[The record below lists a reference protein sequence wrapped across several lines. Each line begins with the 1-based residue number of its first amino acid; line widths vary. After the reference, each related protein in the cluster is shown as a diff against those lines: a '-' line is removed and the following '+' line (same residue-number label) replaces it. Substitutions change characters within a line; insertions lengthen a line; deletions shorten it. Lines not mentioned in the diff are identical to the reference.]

1 MKKLVNFL
9 QRHTVLVVF
18 LLSAVITVTFYYDVA
33 FLGKTMLSPGGLT
46 AGVMGDAG
54 AYGDTNPLPP
64 DFTQFAAYMKDLGSN
79 AWAGEPQ
86 TLKAGQAV
94 RNWDLPLWNDNAAV
108 GKPLAANF
116 LSTAFY
122 PLKLII
128 YAIPNVNGWE
138 IYLLARFMVGVFF
151 MFLFLRELKV
161 KTIPAVIA
169 SVVFAF
175 SGYFVMLQNI
185 QNMDAD
191 LLTPMMFWIVARA
204 MNLAKE
210 EKVLWHQYAVLV
222 GALVVVFLSNVP
234 ESLFL
239 ILAAGFI
246 FWAYRLLALYR
257 REKALFKKSFTL
269 FLQIVIPT
277 MLIVLPL
284 YAINAEFVLN
294 AMTMHESE
302 HSVGS
307 AVYIQPD
314 FVAYYVL
321 PFIQST
327 SLLSPDR
334 PADANTLNYFGIAGY
349 FLVWLGAILAI
360 QQRGTRLFLFVLGV
374 ITLAKIH
381 GIPVINEVIGNA
393 PGFDRIMYMK
403 YAQPILSLCVAA
415 LVAFGIEGLWMKTV
429 KAWHICLAIFGG
441 FGVLYLGIG
450 MLPGVTVSSRN
461 WSILA
466 IYFAILLV
474 IGLFLT
480 SPLKFKGR
488 ATLAAV
494 TGLMVIAELWIFVPH
509 NGRPDRYETMT
520 KPPFVTFL
528 QSRPQPYRIYAYDGL
543 LYPSISSSFNLDDI
557 RDLDGLFVDHYY
569 KYVRYFISHTVIDRF
584 TGKKSGP
591 GESKPAKIVNNPF
604 IDILNVRYLIAE
616 APPIEFFP
624 ENEINNAFFAVNPAT
639 PSIRETVFDIK
650 ADTRR
655 VLFEHSPSQVCAP
668 VPVTKEKPMLRF
680 SVGIDE
686 QAWQYGGADGVQ
698 MVMTDE
704 NNNKLLFERK
714 IDPVNVVSDQAWFEH
729 AVNLSAYAGTSPT
742 LCLHTNPIG
751 TTVADWAGWADF
763 RLTPLDSDV
772 ANKTDV
778 PVKLIYRGTDA
789 YVYENTNALDRV
801 FTVGRVTS
809 FATQEEV
816 IKYMRKSGFDPSA
829 EAVVLTAAKQPALP
843 PLDGDACA
851 HEMVKNYQER
861 KSSLVSVDVFSPG
874 DCLLVWSDTDYPGW
888 KAYVDGHEVPIYN
901 TDLMLRGIVL
911 NQGLHHIV
919 MQYRP
924 VSFYGSLIATAVG
937 LILTTYWTVRFARKR
952 KTKGVSSN
960 S

>member
-1 MKKLVNFL
+1 MKKLVNL
-9 QRHTVLVVF
+9 VQRHVVLVVF
-18 LLSAVITVTFYYDVA
+18 LLSLVITVTFYYDVA

-64 DFTQFAAYMKDLGSN
+64 DFTKFAAYMKDLGSN

-86 TLKAGQAV
+86 TYKAGQAV
-94 RNWDLPLWNDNAAV
+94 RNWDFPLWNDNAAV

-128 YAIPNVNGWE
+128 YFIPNVNGWE
-138 IYLLARFMVGVFF
+138 IYLLARFMLGVFF

-161 KTIPAVIA
+161 KAIPSVLA
-169 SVVFAF
+169 SIVFAF

-185 QNMDAD
+185 QNMDPD

-210 EKVLWHQYAVLV
+210 EKVLWHQYGVLV

-239 ILAAGFI
+239 VLAAGFI

-257 REKALFKKSFTL
+257 RERALFKKSIGL

-277 MLIVLPL
+277 VLIVLPL

-294 AMTMHESE
+294 AMTMHESA
-302 HSVGS
+302 HNVGS
-307 AVYIQPD
+307 EVYIQPD

-321 PFIQST
+321 PFVQST
-327 SLLSPDR
+327 SLLFPDR

-349 FLVWLGAILAI
+349 FLAWLGAILAI
-360 QQRGTRLFLFVLGV
+360 KQKGTRLFLFILGV

-381 GIPVINEVIGNA
+381 GVPVINEVIGNA

-415 LVAFGIEGLWMKTV
+415 LVAFGVEGLWQRTV
-429 KAWHICLAIFGG
+429 KVWHVCLAIFGG

-474 IGLFLT
+474 IGLVLT
-480 SPLKFKGR
+480 IPPKFRGR
-488 ATLAAV
+488 TTLAAV
-494 TGLMVIAELWIFVPH
+494 TGLMVIAELWVFVPH

-591 GESKPAKIVNNPF
+591 GESRPAKIVNNPF
-604 IDILNVRYLIAE
+604 VDILNVRYLVAKT
-616 APPIEFFP
+616 PPIEFFP
-624 ENEINNAFFAVNPAT
+624 ENEINNLFFELNPAT
-639 PSIRETVFDIK
+639 PSIRETVFDIH

-655 VLFEHSPSQVCAP
+655 VLFEHSPNKVCAP
-668 VPVTKEKPMLRF
+668 IPVTKERPMLRF

-698 MVMTDE
+698 MVMTDAQD
-704 NNNKLLFERK
+704 KLLFERK
-714 IDPVNVVSDQAWFEH
+714 IDPVNVESDQAWFEH
-729 AVNLSAYAGTSPT
+729 AVNLSVYAGTNPT
-742 LCLHTNPIG
+742 ICLHSNPRG
-751 TTVADWAGWADF
+751 TTVADWSGWADL

-772 ANKTDV
+772 V
-778 PVKLIYRGTDA
+778 VEEEIPVKLIYRGTDA
-789 YVYENTNALDRV
+789 YVYENTHAMGRV

-809 FATQEEV
+809 FPTQEEV
-816 IKYMRKSGFDPSA
+816 IKYMRRPEFDPTT
-829 EAVVLTAAKQPALP
+829 EAVVLAEEGQPALP
-843 PLDGDACA
+843 SLDDQACDY
-851 HEMVKNYQER
+851 ELVKNYQEL
-861 KSSLVSVDVFSPG
+861 KSSQVTVDVYSPG
-874 DCLLVWSDTDYPGW
+874 DCFLIWSDTDYPGW
-888 KAYVDGHEVPIYN
+888 KATVDGQKVPIYN

-911 NQGLHHIV
+911 NQGQHHIV
-919 MQYRP
+919 MKYRP
-924 VSFYGSLIATAVG
+924 LSFYGSLGATAIG
-937 LILTTYWTVRFARKR
+937 LILTIYWSVRFTLKR
-952 KTKGVSSN
+952 KTKELSPKS
-960 S
+960 